1 MGLFASPLAGYLAKF
16 LDLFALLKLYLLNMG
31 QLSNHNKGEGE
42 DSPTPEEEKAML
54 ENGRSDGFEVV
65 PLKQIEGFTA
75 AEKEP
80 LSDEEVAVV
89 GAKDKYQ
96 LVYIIFL
103 LHGIGIL
110 MPWNMFITAHG
121 YFIDYKLRGPC
132 DQPESEYRKFF
143 MNFLGI
149 VAQLPNVLLNVIN
162 LFVHLGGDIKS
173 RIVWSIV
180 TMIITFVFTIIMAM
194 VDSSQWIEAFFW
206 LTMVSVV
213 ILNAATGVYQN
224 SLYGLVAIL
233 PPRYTNAVILGNNIS
248 GTITTVVSIVSKL
261 AVSSTGTGQ
270 TDDDIRT
277 SAIYYFLFAL
287 VMLLI
292 AFDSYFALPLIKFFR
307 ENELKMEREKK
318 KVEIENKESGVAV
331 STGPPYMAIMKR
343 IWVQALSVWF
353 VFFITLTNFPAIQYR
368 VKPQEDSIFPEEFFE
383 DITCF
388 LAFNVMAVVGN
399 FATEIVRWPGPKYV
413 WVPVVLRALFVPFF
427 LLCRYDLDHRM
438 LFPAL
443 IHNDWIYFIGSI
455 LHGFTSGYFSS
466 LCMMYAPT
474 LVAPQYMGTAGM
486 MSALFLVLGIF
497 TGCLFSLLVGKLMLV
512 DSGAI
517 VRDVA
522 LAVTQN
528 VTRHG
533 C

>member
-1 MGLFASPLAGYLAKF
+1 MGR
-16 LDLFALLKLYLLNMG
+16 
-31 QLSNHNKGEGE
+31 LSNHNQGEGE

-65 PLKQIEGFTA
+65 PLKQVEAFG
-75 AEKEP
+75 AEKAP
-80 LSDEEVAVV
+80 LPEDDKVAVV

-162 LFVHLGGDIKS
+162 IFVHLGGNMKS

-180 TMIITFVFTIIMAM
+180 TMIVTFVFTIIMAM

-206 LTMVSVV
+206 MTMVSVV

-248 GTITTVVSIVSKL
+248 GTITTVVSIISKL
-261 AVSSTGTGQ
+261 AVSSTASGPS
-270 TDDDIRT
+270 DDDIRT
-277 SAIYYFLFAL
+277 SAIFYFLFAL

-307 ENELKMEREKK
+307 ENEIKMDREKK
-318 KVEIENKESGVAV
+318 KVAKKESGVAV
-331 STGPPYMAIMKR
+331 STAPPYMVIMKR

-368 VKPQEDSIFPEEFFE
+368 VKPQENSMFPVRFFE

-388 LAFNVMAVVGN
+388 LAFNVMAVAGN
-399 FATEIVRWPGPKYV
+399 FATEYVRWPGPKYV
-413 WVPVVLRALFVPFF
+413 WVPVVLRVLFVPFF

-438 LFPAL
+438 LFPAI
-443 IHNDWIYFIGSI
+443 IHSDWIYFIGSI

-466 LCMMYAPT
+466 LCMMYAPS
-474 LVAPQYMGTAGM
+474 LVSPQHQGTAGM

-497 TGCLFSLLVGKLMLV
+497 TGCLFSLVVGKLMLI

-517 VRDVA
+517 FRDVS
-522 LAVTQN
+522 LAVVQN

>member
-1 MGLFASPLAGYLAKF
+1 MG
-16 LDLFALLKLYLLNMG
+16 
-31 QLSNHNKGEGE
+31 LSNHNDGEE
-42 DSPTPEEEKAML
+42 SPTPEEEKAML
-54 ENGRSDGFEVV
+54 ENGRSEGFEVV
-65 PLKQIEGFTA
+65 PLKQIDGPGA
-75 AEKEP
+75 SEKAD
-80 LSDEEVAVV
+80 LSGSDDVV
-89 GAKDKYQ
+89 VVEAKAKDKYQ
-96 LVYIIFL
+96 LVYVIFL

-143 MNFLGI
+143 MNYLGI
-149 VAQLPNVLLNVIN
+149 VAQLPNVLLNVVN
-162 LFVHLGGDIKS
+162 LFLHLGGNIKS

-180 TMIITFVFTIIMAM
+180 TMIITFVFTIVLAM

-261 AVSSTGTGQ
+261 AVASTSAGGSETSGGSNETVVAGP

-307 ENELKMEREKK
+307 DNEVKVEREKK
-318 KVEIENKESGVAV
+318 KIEMENKESGVV
-331 STGPPYMAIMKR
+331 TSTAPPYMAIFKR

-353 VFFITLTNFPAIQYR
+353 VFFISLSNFPALQYR
-368 VKPQEDSIFPEEFFE
+368 VKPQEDSTFPGEFFT

-388 LAFNVMAVVGN
+388 LAFNVMAVLGN
-399 FATEIVRWPGPKYV
+399 FATEIVRWPGPKYI
-413 WVPVVLRALFVPFF
+413 WLPVVLRVLFIPFF
-427 LLCRYDLDHRM
+427 LLCRYDMENRM
-438 LFPAL
+438 LFQAV
-443 IHNDWIYFIGSI
+443 IHSDWIYFMGS
-455 LHGFTSGYFSS
+455 LFHGFTSGYFSS
-466 LCMMYAPT
+466 LCMMYAPQR
-474 LVAPQYMGTAGM
+474 VAPQYQGTAGM
-486 MSALFLVLGIF
+486 ISALFLVLGIF
-497 TGCLFSLLVGKLMLV
+497 SGCLFSLILGKFMLI

-517 VRDVA
+517 VRNVA
-522 LAVTQN
+522 INVAQN